1 MLLSL
6 AIRDIVLI
14 ETLDLE
20 FGPADGL
27 GVLTGE
33 TGAGKSILLDSL
45 GLASGGRAERGLVRE
60 GAKQGSVVALFEL
73 PPDHPVHR
81 LLDDQDIAREDVLVL
96 RRVVGADG
104 RSRAYVNDQPVGTGL
119 LRQVGDLLVDIHG
132 QHDARGLLDP
142 AMHRELLDLY
152 GGLEAQAVDVRE
164 SHAAWRAAAEA
175 LERLR
180 SEAGQAQREELY
192 WRQMYQELSDLAPV
206 IGEEVELAD
215 ARARLMNREK
225 LVEAVQESLDG
236 LQGSQGA
243 SAKLA
248 GIERRLGRVEEMA
261 AELLQ
266 PAREATE
273 RALVECQEAADA
285 LERAA
290 RELIGPGQDLEQIE
304 ERLFALRAAARKF
317 RIDVDGL
324 PGLLADTTERL
335 SMLDAGADRIGA
347 AVDAERAAHA
357 AFAEKA
363 RALSKGRAK
372 AGGDLAAAVVRELPP
387 LKLDR
392 ARIEVG
398 LEPLPPEE
406 WGPDGAE
413 RVRLMAAMNPG
424 QTPAPLSKVASGGEL
439 SRLMLALKVV
449 LAGTGNATT
458 IMVFDEIDAGVGG
471 ATADAVG
478 ERLARLSADRQVLVV
493 THAPQIAARAD
504 QHWRVSKRV
513 DGERT
518 RVSVER
524 LGDDSERTE
533 EVARMLAGAEV
544 TAEARAA
551 ADSLIRRSA

>member
-60 GAKQGSVVALFEL
+60 GARQGSVVALFDL
-73 PPDHPVHR
+73 PAGHPVFD
-81 LLDDQDIAREDVLVL
+81 LLDAQDIARDDVLVL

-119 LRQVGDLLVDIHG
+119 LRRIGDLLVDIHG

-152 GGLEAQAVDVRE
+152 GGLESEVLAV
-164 SHAAWRAAAEA
+164 RAAHAGWRSAADA
-175 LERLR
+175 LVRL
-180 SEAGQAQREELY
+180 EGEVGQAQREELY
-192 WRQMYQELSDLAPV
+192 WRQMHQELADLAPQG
-206 IGEEVELAD
+206 GEEVELAD

-225 LVEAVQESLDG
+225 LVEAVQESLEA
-236 LQGSQGA
+236 LQGGQGA
-243 SAKLA
+243 SGKLA

-261 AELLQ
+261 ADLLS

-273 RALVECQEAADA
+273 RALVECQEAVDA

-290 RELIGPGQDLEQIE
+290 RELVGPGRDLEQIE
-304 ERLFALRAAARKF
+304 ERLFALRAAARKY

-324 PGLLADTTERL
+324 PGLLAETSDRL
-335 SMLDAGADRIGA
+335 SVLDAGAERTEA
-347 AVDAERAAHA
+347 AAAAERAARASFEEA
-357 AFAEKA
+357 A
-363 RALSKGRAK
+363 RVLSSGRM
-372 AGGDLAAAVVRELPP
+372 AAAADLSRAVVGELPP
-387 LKLDR
+387 LKLER
-392 ARIEVG
+392 ARIEVA
-398 LEPLPPEE
+398 LEPLPEDE

-424 QTPAPLSKVASGGEL
+424 QTPASLAKVASGGEL

-478 ERLARLSADRQVLVV
+478 ERLARLAADRQVLVV

-504 QHWRVSKRV
+504 QHWRVSKAV
-513 DGERT
+513 EGERT
-518 RVSVER
+518 RVTVEP
-524 LGDDSERTE
+524 LDDGAERRE